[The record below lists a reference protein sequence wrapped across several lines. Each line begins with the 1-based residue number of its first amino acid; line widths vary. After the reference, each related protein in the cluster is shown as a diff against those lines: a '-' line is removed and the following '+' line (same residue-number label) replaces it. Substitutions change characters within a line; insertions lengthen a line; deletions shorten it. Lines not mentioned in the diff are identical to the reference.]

1 MLKIRKMPAR
11 FYEQDIKS
19 GLKDKRR
26 LSLYLDE
33 LVSRYR
39 KDKGRTA
46 LTYIFC
52 TDDYLLDINRK
63 FLDHDTYTDII
74 TFDLTGSGE
83 LLTGEIYISTE
94 RIAENA
100 EKFETEYNEE
110 LHRVIFHGALHLCGF
125 KDKSAA
131 DKKKMREME
140 DKCLAEYFIQK

>member
-1 MLKIRKMPAR
+1 MPAK
-11 FYEQDIKS
+11 FYEQGVRS
-19 GLKDKRR
+19 GLKDKKK
-26 LSLYLDE
+26 LSAYLDG
-33 LVSRYR
+33 LIARYR
-39 KDKGRTA
+39 KGTGKYS

-52 TDDYLLDINRK
+52 NDEYLLDINRK

-74 TFDLTGSGE
+74 TFDLTGEGE

-94 RIAENA
+94 RITENA
-100 EKFETEYNEE
+100 LKFGNSYTDE

-140 DKCLAEYFIQK
+140 DKCLAGYFK

>member
-1 MLKIRKMPAR
+1 LPEIRTMPAK
-11 FYEQDIKS
+11 FYEQEVRS
-19 GLKDKRR
+19 GLKDKKN
-26 LSLYLDE
+26 LSAYLDG

-39 KDKGRTA
+39 KGNGKSS

-52 TDDYLLDINRK
+52 SDEYLLEINRK

-74 TFDLTGSGE
+74 TFDLTGENE

-94 RIAENA
+94 RVADNA
-100 EKFETEYNEE
+100 EKFGTAYIEE

-140 DKCLAEYFIQK
+140 DKCLAGYFK

>member
-1 MLKIRKMPAR
+1 MPEIKTMPAK
-11 FYEQDIKS
+11 FYEQEVRS
-19 GLKDKRR
+19 GLKDKKN
-26 LSLYLDE
+26 LSVYLDG

-39 KDKGRTA
+39 KGNGKPS

-52 TDDYLLDINRK
+52 NDEYLLEINRK

-74 TFDLTGSGE
+74 TFDLTGEGE

-94 RIAENA
+94 RVAENA
-100 EKFETEYNEE
+100 LKFGNSYIEE

-140 DKCLAEYFIQK
+140 DNCLEEYFK